1 MTISSA
7 GMTDRGRLRP
17 HNEDA
22 LLVEAER
29 GLFAVAD
36 GMGGHAAGEVASH
49 LAIEAV
55 RSMLSERAEEGT
67 DVPGRLRAA
76 IEEANRRIAE
86 QIERNPEFRGM
97 GTTLVVAVLE
107 GPRIWV
113 AHIGDSRAYLIRQD
127 EIRQLTAD
135 HSFVNE
141 LVRLG
146 MLSREQAAR
155 DPRRNVVTRALGSGA
170 IVVPEIHEHPFDPED
185 ILLLCSDGL
194 NTMLADDR
202 ILAVVRDSNGSLD
215 QVCEGLIAAANAAG
229 GEDNISVVL
238 VRGGTGSEA
247 AGGEPGVET
256 RSAADGS
263 APEPEAGADAETGP
277 TAGA

>member
-1 MTISSA
+1 MIVA
-7 GMTDRGRLRP
+7 GAGLTDRGRLRP
-17 HNEDA
+17 HNEDS

-55 RSMLSERAEEGT
+55 RTSLAEAPRA
-67 DVPGRLRAA
+67 DDDMPARLRDA

-86 QIERNPEFRGM
+86 QIEQQPECRGM
-97 GTTLVVAVLE
+97 GTTLVVAVSD
-107 GPRIWV
+107 GRRCWV
-113 AHIGDSRAYLIRQD
+113 AHIGDSRAYLIRGEQ
-127 EIRQLTAD
+127 ITQLTAD

-170 IVVPEIHEHPFDPED
+170 MVVPEIHEYRVEPDD
-185 ILLLCSDGL
+185 TLLLCSDGL
-194 NTMLADDR
+194 NTMLADER
-202 ILAVVRDSNGSLD
+202 ILAVVRETSGSLEE
-215 QVCEGLIAAANAAG
+215 VCNGLIAAANEAG
-229 GEDNISVVL
+229 GEDNISVVA
-238 VRGGTGSEA
+238 VRWQGAVEA
-247 AGGEPGVET
+247 AEGPTPLAPPTAE
-256 RSAADGS
+256 GS
-263 APEPEAGADAETGP
+263 PTSSETGP
-277 TAGA
+277 TAEA